1 MAGKKNTAPS
11 GLEGILSQQNWEGR
25 TEPKGLGRV
34 DRAQMMG
41 GGTQRTWGS
50 TQNAGVG
57 GHRAHMNEGKSVPD
71 PKNP

>member
-41 GGTQRTWGS
+41 GGDTENMGEHTECRSRGTQS
-50 TQNAGVG
+50 P
-57 GHRAHMNEGKSVPD
+57 HE
-71 PKNP
+71 